1 MEAKTLP
8 EKTGKTVYE
17 PGYLERD
24 PSVLPRGQIRLRAVE
39 SREER
44 TRILRGYFDRQI
56 DVLYKEPK
64 GAMRFP
70 YLVPGGA
77 YQDLW
82 DWDAFFV
89 ACAVP
94 ESGLRYAKGAVEN
107 FLDGIFRTT
116 GRPAK
121 KIGPDG
127 SREAYSFP
135 YPLQA
140 QFAYIIGERIGDHS
154 WLLPYWASLKRM
166 RTWFDTHTRSPRGYY
181 LWNKM
186 YGNGLDNNPAVYGR
200 PNRSSAGADLASWH
214 YRDLMAM
221 VQLAKKFEPALAEG
235 YLTQA
240 RALREQIRQEYWDKI
255 DRFFYNIDCQ
265 DDFEAATCQEI
276 TWHTYLK
283 YRNFSC
289 FFPLWAGVATAE
301 QAACMRDALMDER
314 QFLAPC
320 GIRSHS
326 KEDVDIYNNVQMVDP
341 SNWQGPVW
349 GLTSYLCAYGLA
361 RYGYRQEAAE
371 IVRRMGDT
379 FVSDIEQNG
388 CIHEYYS
395 GEDGQPLFRP
405 GFISWN
411 VLARCAEDDIAAGT
425 DCTTL
430 GLLEE

>member
-1 MEAKTLP
+1 MVLP
-8 EKTGKTVYE
+8 EKIGNTVYE
-17 PGYLERD
+17 PGYLERA
-24 PSVLPRGQIRLRAVE
+24 PGVMPKGKIIYHEIATR
-39 SREER
+39 RERNE
-44 TRILRGYFDRQI
+44 ILRHYFEQQI
-56 DVLYKEPK
+56 SVLYKEPK
-64 GAMRFP
+64 GAMKFP

-94 ESGLRYAKGAVEN
+94 ESGLPYAKGAVEN
-107 FLDGIFRTT
+107 FLDGVFRTT

-127 SREAYSFP
+127 SREAFSFP

-140 QFAYIIGERIGDHS
+140 QFSYIIGERLGDFS
-154 WLLPYWASLKRM
+154 WLEQYWNNLKRM
-166 RTWFDTHTRSPRGYY
+166 RKWFDAHSVSPRGYY

-200 PNRSSAGADLASWH
+200 PNRSSAGVDLASWH
-214 YRDLMAM
+214 YRDIMAM
-221 VQLAKKFEPALAEG
+221 AQLAKHFEPTAVSR
-235 YLTQA
+235 YYDQA
-240 RALREQIRQEYWDKI
+240 QKLKAQIQQDYWDKI

-265 DDFEAATCQEI
+265 DDFEFTTCQSI
-276 TWHTYLK
+276 TWRTYLK
-283 YRNFSC
+283 FRKFSC
-289 FFPLWAGVATAE
+289 FFPLWAGVATQE
-301 QAACMRDALMDER
+301 QAVCMRDVLMDEK

-326 KEDVDIYNNVQMVDP
+326 KEDIDVYNNVQMVDP

-349 GLTSYLCAYGLA
+349 GLTSYLCAYGLS
-361 RYGYRQEAAE
+361 RYGFRQEAAE
-371 IVRRMGDT
+371 IARRMSNT
-379 FVSDIEQNG
+379 FANDIQQNG

-411 VLARCAEDDIAAGT
+411 VLARCAEDEIAAGR
-425 DCTTL
+425 DSTTL
-430 GLLEE
+430 GLLDE